1 MSAAPGTGR
10 RALGARMIAVA
21 AFKSPRGGRATARRC
36 APYGRVASR
45 VSALLRLTALCLA
58 LLFGACAARPAL
70 ADMTLADGVVEE
82 VNAVRASQGLPPL
95 RPDDALTRAALAHA
109 ADQARAARMTHKGSD
124 GTDVGQRL
132 VRAGYDYARAKE
144 AVAVGWGKPRNVT
157 RGWWYSPD
165 HRATLLH
172 HPASEVGVGV
182 ARGADGRAYWT
193 LIVAEP
199 YS

>member
-1 MSAAPGTGR
+1 MFRHITAA
-10 RALGARMIAVA
+10 
-21 AFKSPRGGRATARRC
+21 
-36 APYGRVASR
+36 
-45 VSALLRLTALCLA
+45 LA
-58 LLFGACAARPAL
+58 LLLAACAHTPARADMAL
-70 ADMTLADGVVEE
+70 AAGVIEE

-95 RPDDALTRAALAHA
+95 SPDRTLNEAAMAHA
-109 ADQARAARMTHKGSD
+109 ADQARTARMAHEGSD
-124 GTDVGQRL
+124 GTDIGQRL

-157 RGWWYSPD
+157 RGWWYSPE
-165 HRATLLH
+165 HRETLLH

-182 ARGADGRAYWT
+182 VHGEDGKAYWT